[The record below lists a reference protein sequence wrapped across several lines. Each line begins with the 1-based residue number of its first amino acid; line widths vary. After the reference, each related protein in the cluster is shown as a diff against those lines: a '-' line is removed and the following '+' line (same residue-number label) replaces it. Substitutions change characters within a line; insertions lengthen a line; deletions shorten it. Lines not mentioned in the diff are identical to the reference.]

1 VRADA
6 EAVDLRPYLSPAIRQ
21 VVAGGESG
29 ENARLMRCA
38 WAADL
43 RRQCDEANVPF
54 WFKQTGARFE
64 KDGRVY
70 RIPRRLQFSQA
81 RKSGLSRP

>member
-1 VRADA
+1 
-6 EAVDLRPYLSPAIRQ
+6 

-29 ENARLMRCA
+29 ENARLMRYG
-38 WAADL
+38 WALDL
-43 RRQCDEANVPF
+43 RRQCDAAGVPL

-81 RKSGLSRP
+81 RKSGLSTNGGRNRA